1 MSKAKIA
8 LVGCDFV
15 GMSLGMAV
23 KHALED
29 VEVVGHDKDRD
40 AMRRA
45 EGAKAIDRSEWNL
58 PHACDNAAV
67 IFISGPH
74 EDLEV
79 TLRAI
84 APDLGPNTIVAAV
97 GGPNV
102 AALRIAE
109 SLLIGDVSF
118 FSTSLVY
125 HPDRVNGDADL
136 PSADSIRDAIWTIV
150 PSHGASTQM
159 VDTFVALANQ
169 MGAKPIF
176 VDPAE
181 RDGMAVAVDAM
192 PAILSSMLMLAVSN
206 DAAWRDR
213 VWMAGA
219 AFGQAVSGAERAP
232 RFSAALEA
240 QPDVAVHWLNQ
251 IMLQCMALR
260 DAIAAH
266 NMETVERMLVQAEE
280 RRQQWLADWRKGRI
294 EGHIPIERDTGG
306 LLKVFVG
313 ERMANRLTGNKKR

>member
-1 MSKAKIA
+1 MSKAKVA

-23 KHALED
+23 KRALED
-29 VEVVGHDKDRD
+29 IEIVGHDKDRD

-45 EGAKAIDRSEWNL
+45 ESAKAIDRSEWNL
-58 PHACDNAAV
+58 PHACDNAAA

-74 EDLEV
+74 EELEV

-84 APDLGPNTIVAAV
+84 APDLGPNTIVATV
-97 GGPNV
+97 GSPNV
-102 AALRIAE
+102 AALRTAE
-109 SLLIGDVSF
+109 TLLAGDVPF
-118 FSTSLVY
+118 FSTALVY

-136 PSADSIRDAIWTIV
+136 PTADSIRDAIWTIV
-150 PSHGASTQM
+150 PSRGASTQM

-169 MGAKPIF
+169 VGAKPIF
-176 VDPAE
+176 VDPVE

-213 VWMAGA
+213 EWMAGA
-219 AFGQAVSGAERAP
+219 AFGQAVSSTERAQK
-232 RFSAALEA
+232 FAAALGA

-260 DAIAAH
+260 DAITAR
-266 NMETVERMLVQAEE
+266 NMEVVERTLAQAEE

-313 ERMANRLTGNKKR
+313 ERMASRLTGNKKR

>member
-1 MSKAKIA
+1 MSKAKVA

-23 KHALED
+23 KRALED

-45 EGAKAIDRSEWNL
+45 ESVKAIDRSEWNL
-58 PHACDNAAV
+58 PNACDNAAA

-74 EDLEV
+74 EELEV

-84 APDLGPNTIVAAV
+84 APDLGPNTIVATV
-97 GGPNV
+97 GSPNV
-102 AALRIAE
+102 AALRMAE
-109 SLLIGDVSF
+109 NVLVSDVPF

-125 HPDRVNGDADL
+125 HPDRVNGNADL

-150 PSHGASTQM
+150 PSRGASTQM

-169 MGAKPIF
+169 VGAKPIF
-176 VDPAE
+176 VDPVE

-192 PAILSSMLMLAVSN
+192 PAILSSILMLAVSN

-213 VWMAGA
+213 EWMAGA
-219 AFGQAVSGAERAP
+219 AFSQAVSGAERAP
-232 RFSAALEA
+232 KFAAALEA
-240 QPDVAVHWLNQ
+240 QADVAVHWLNQ

-266 NMETVERMLVQAEE
+266 NAEAIERTLAQAEE
-280 RRQQWLADWRKGRI
+280 RRQQWLADWRKGRT

-313 ERMANRLTGNKKR
+313 ERMASRLTGNKKR

>member
-1 MSKAKIA
+1 MSKAKVA

-23 KHALED
+23 KRALGD

-45 EGAKAIDRSEWNL
+45 ESAKAIDRSEWNL
-58 PHACDNAAV
+58 PNACDNAVA

-74 EDLEV
+74 EELEV

-84 APDLGPNTIVAAV
+84 APDLGPNTIVATV
-97 GGPNV
+97 GGLNV
-102 AALRIAE
+102 ATLRMAE
-109 SLLIGDVSF
+109 NLLVGDVPF

-125 HPDRVNGDADL
+125 HPDRVNSDTDL
-136 PSADSIRDAIWTIV
+136 PNADSIRDAIWTIA
-150 PSHGASTQM
+150 PSRGASTQM

-169 MGAKPIF
+169 IGAKPIF
-176 VDPAE
+176 VDPVE

-206 DAAWRDR
+206 DTAWRDR
-213 VWMAGA
+213 EWMAGA

-232 RFSAALEA
+232 KFAAALEA
-240 QPDVAVHWLNQ
+240 QPEVAVHWLNQ

-266 NMETVERMLVQAEE
+266 NVESIERALAQAEE

-313 ERMANRLTGNKKR
+313 ERMASRLTGNKKR

>member
-1 MSKAKIA
+1 MNKAKIA

-23 KHALED
+23 KQALKE

-45 EGAKAIDRSEWNL
+45 ELAKAIDHSEWNL
-58 PHACDNAAV
+58 PRACENAAAV
-67 IFISGPH
+67 FICAPH
-74 EDLEV
+74 EALEV

-84 APDLGPNTIVAAV
+84 APDLGPNTIVATV
-97 GGPNV
+97 GAPHV
-102 AALRIAE
+102 AALRVAE
-109 SLLIGDVSF
+109 GLLGGDVPF

-125 HPDRVNGDADL
+125 HPDRVNDEGEL
-136 PSADSIRDAIWTIV
+136 PSADSVRDAIWAIV
-150 PSHGASTQM
+150 PSRGTRTQM

-192 PAILSSMLMLAVSN
+192 PAILSSMLMLAVSS

-213 VWMAGA
+213 MWMAGA
-219 AFGQAVSGAERAP
+219 AFGRAVNGAGRAP
-232 RFSAALEA
+232 SFSTALEA
-240 QPDVAVHWLNQ
+240 QPDVVVHWLNQ
-251 IMLQCMALR
+251 VMLQCMALR

-266 NMETVERMLVQAEE
+266 NTESVTRMLTQAEE
-280 RRQQWLADWRKGRI
+280 RRREWLANWRRGRI
-294 EGHIPIERDTGG
+294 EGHIPIERDSGG
-306 LLKVFVG
+306 LLKMFLG
-313 ERMANRLTGNKKR
+313 EGMASRLTGNKRR